1 MSKRELVF
9 DAFDNKVTERVPV
22 GFWFHYVP
30 DKLNVDAPEVLEGN
44 LSGHSR
50 FFKEFEPDF
59 IKIMSDGYFLYPND
73 TIYEVSEVN
82 DLRKIQPVNPVEWID
97 KQVSLV
103 RNLQK
108 TFDGKIASFYNVF
121 APATYLKW
129 QLALNG
135 IAFGKLLD
143 ESPEIVRDALN
154 KIALDVAKLAKAV
167 ISEGGADGIYLSL
180 QNIQDSGITK
190 EQYLKFI
197 APSELIVLEAANS
210 VSDYNILHICGYE
223 GATNDLTVYE
233 NYPAKVVN
241 YASVVEGVPLSEGKK
256 IFGGRAIIGGFD
268 NTENG
273 VLYRGTKEE
282 IERETVR
289 ILDDAGTVGIILG
302 ADCTV
307 PSDISFEHLNWVRE
321 AAREYSERKISIA
334 V

>member
-50 FFKEFEPDF
+50 FFREFGPDF

-73 TIYEVSEVN
+73 TSEVE
-82 DLRKIQPVNPVEWID
+82 DLRKIQPVNPVAWID
-97 KQVSLV
+97 KQVNLV
-103 RNLQK
+103 KNLQK
-108 TFDGKIASFYNVF
+108 TFNGSIASFYNVF

-129 QLALNG
+129 QLSLNG
-135 IAFGKLLD
+135 ISFGKLLD
-143 ESPEIVRDALN
+143 ENPGIVKDALN
-154 KIALDVAKLAKAV
+154 KIALDIAKLAKAV

-190 EQYLKFI
+190 EQYLEYVT
-197 APSELIVLEAANS
+197 PSELIVLEAANS

-233 NYPAKVVN
+233 NYPAKVIN

-256 IFGGRAIIGGFD
+256 IFGGKAIIGGFD

-273 VLYRGTKEE
+273 VLYRGSKEE
-282 IERETVR
+282 IEKETVR
-289 ILDDAGTVGIILG
+289 LLDDAGTRGIILG

-307 PSDISFEHLNWVRE
+307 PADISIEHLKWVRE
-321 AAREYSERKISIA
+321 TAREYSEKKLSIA